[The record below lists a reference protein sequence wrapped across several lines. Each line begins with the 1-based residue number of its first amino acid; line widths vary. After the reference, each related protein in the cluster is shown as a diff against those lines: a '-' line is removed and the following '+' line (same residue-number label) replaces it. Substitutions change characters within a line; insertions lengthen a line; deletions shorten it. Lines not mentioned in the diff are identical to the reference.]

1 MGVWIEIY
9 NMTENLETLIVTPCV
24 GVWIEIGISSQTD
37 HPNQVTPC
45 VGVWIEIRRHCRT
58 VKKQMSHS
66 LHGSVD

>member
-1 MGVWIEIY
+1 MKSYITVEIDAR
-9 NMTENLETLIVTPCV
+9 NPVTPCV
-24 GVWIEIGISSQTD
+24 GVWIEIGGMQDVDYVNI
-37 HPNQVTPC
+37 VTPC